1 MEGVFKEY
9 PVGIRGVRSW
19 GGWGKAVGKKE
30 APGARAFRGGL
41 DGISSKVHQLMGL
54 HRASAARIRAAAPSF
69 AHRGRLGA
77 AILRGWLQTAASFS
91 KPLPR
96 RSPQRSQRTRLSTR
110 GRRAARG
117 PAARS
122 PTGSAGGG
130 VARHWLASAVALWN
144 DEVFILPQDPV
155 NGLTFAPCPVSWRG
169 EDPHALQ
176 RLLQCRC

>member
-91 KPLPR
+91 KIVAAAFPTALPKDEAVDPWGPPARPPLISEVR
-96 RSPQRSQRTRLSTR
+96 R
-110 GRRAARG
+110 
-117 PAARS
+117 
-122 PTGSAGGG
+122 
-130 VARHWLASAVALWN
+130 
-144 DEVFILPQDPV
+144 
-155 NGLTFAPCPVSWRG
+155 
-169 EDPHALQ
+169 
-176 RLLQCRC
+176 